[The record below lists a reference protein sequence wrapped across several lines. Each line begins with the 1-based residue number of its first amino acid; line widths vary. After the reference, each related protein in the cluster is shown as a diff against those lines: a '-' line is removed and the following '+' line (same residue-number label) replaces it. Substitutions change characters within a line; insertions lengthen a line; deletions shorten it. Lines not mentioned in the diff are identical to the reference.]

1 MTDSTPINHD
11 PSQFLWVEKYR
22 PQTIEDCIVPPRIKK
37 DFKSFVEKGEFTSL
51 LLAGSAGVGKT
62 TLAKALCQEM
72 GMDWILINASNER
85 GIDVLR
91 TQITQFAS
99 TVSFNDAK
107 FKCIIMD
114 EFDQAT
120 PLLQTAMRAAI
131 EEFSKTCVFILTC
144 NYPNKIIDPI
154 HSRTTVINVTPTKEE
169 HDKVGTDFMRR
180 TFAILTQEGV
190 DYDKAAVGRLV
201 KKFAP
206 DYRRILNELQ
216 RLSKSGATIDDE
228 AISFSSQDLQIDKL
242 VAALRKKSFGEMR
255 QWVVQNAGNDV
266 NDLFRKVYDQCTTF
280 LAPSSV
286 PEAIVKIAEY
296 QFRST
301 TCPDPEINFVAFC
314 LEMMLLEYKE

>member
-1 MTDSTPINHD
+1 MTKNVIQHD

-22 PQTIEDCIVPPRIKK
+22 PSTIEDCIVPERIKQ
-37 DFKSFVEKGEFTSL
+37 DFKAFVEKGEFTSL

-91 TQITQFAS
+91 NQITQFAS
-99 TVSFNDAK
+99 TMSFSDAR

-114 EFDQAT
+114 EFDQST

-144 NYPNKIIDPI
+144 NYPNKIIEPI
-154 HSRTTVINVTPTKEE
+154 HSRTTVMTVTPTKSEVPE
-169 HDKVGTDFMRR
+169 MAAA
-180 TFAILTQEGV
+180 FAKRVVSILKHEGV
-190 DYDKAAVGRLV
+190 EFSKPAIMQLIA
-201 KKFAP
+201 KHAP
-206 DYRRILNELQ
+206 DYRRVLNELQ
-216 RLSKSGATIDDE
+216 RLSKAGVKIDEE
-228 AISFSSQDLQIDKL
+228 AISFSTQDVQIDKL
-242 VAALRKKSFGEMR
+242 VKTLREKSFKDMR
-255 QWVVQNAGNDV
+255 QWVAQNAGNDV
-266 NDLFRKVYDQCTTF
+266 NLLFRKVYDNCTSF
-280 LAPSSV
+280 LIPEYI

-296 QFRST
+296 QYRST

-314 LEMMLLEYKE
+314 LEMMTLEYK